1 MKKILSLNIFVFFF
15 IFLLNEFSVSSEVK
29 IITKVNNQIIT
40 NLDIENEKKYLMT
53 LNKNFENLDKD
64 KMYSIALESII
75 REKIKRNELKKYFLL
90 NQKNINFDNTIVQIY
105 KRLNLDS
112 LNEFKNY
119 LTKNNLN
126 YEEIYKKIEIET
138 LWNQLIYTN
147 YADQVVIQEERLKE
161 EILKNKDTHEMYKF
175 SEIVFD
181 FKNKDEFKRKYDEIN
196 NLIIEKGFSEAVLV
210 YSISD
215 SASNSGSLDWVNSNI
230 LSNSIKEKIENLNIG
245 EVSDPIN
252 IPAGALLLRIDDK
265 KNVEKEIDLEKELQ
279 KAKDYELTSQLN
291 NFSLIYYNKIKQDF
305 VINER

>member
-15 IFLLNEFSVSSEVK
+15 IFLLNELSVSSEVK

-53 LNKNFENLDKD
+53 LNKNFENLDND

-126 YEEIYKKIEIET
+126 YEEVYKKIEIET

-147 YADQVVIQEERLKE
+147 YSDQVVIQEERLKE

-181 FKNKDEFKRKYDEIN
+181 FKNKDEFKRKYNEIN

-265 KNVEKEIDLEKELQ
+265 KNVKKEIDLEKELQ

-305 VINER
+305 IINEK

>member
-1 MKKILSLNIFVFFF
+1 MKKILSINIFVFFF
-15 IFLLNEFSVSSEVK
+15 IFLLNELSVSSEVK

-53 LNKNFENLDKD
+53 LNKNFENLDND

-126 YEEIYKKIEIET
+126 YEEVYKKIEIET

-147 YADQVVIQEERLKE
+147 YSDQVVIQEERLKE

-181 FKNKDEFKRKYDEIN
+181 FKNKDEFKRKYNEIN

-265 KNVEKEIDLEKELQ
+265 KNVKKEIDLEKELQ

-305 VINER
+305 IINEK